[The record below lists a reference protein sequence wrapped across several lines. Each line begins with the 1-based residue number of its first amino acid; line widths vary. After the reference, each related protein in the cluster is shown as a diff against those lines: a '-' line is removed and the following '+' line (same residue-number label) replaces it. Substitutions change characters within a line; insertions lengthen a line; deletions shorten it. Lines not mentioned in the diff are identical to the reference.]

1 MRRNRELLDVSQT
14 NMSLRGSDLEKNVMK
29 AAAEKE
35 EAWGGDVGK
44 VAGLF
49 IWRIENFQVVEWSK
63 SAYGRFYDGDSY
75 IILHSREGPSG
86 KLAHDIHFWIGK
98 YSTQDEYGTA
108 AYKTVELD
116 NYLDGAA
123 IQHRQV
129 DGHES
134 PSFLSL
140 FPEGLFLLEGGAASG
155 FTHVEAG
162 SGNPPPPVRLFH
174 VKGTSIRNTRVRQVV
189 PSVGALNEGDAFVL
203 DATNKVFVFQGTSC
217 SPGERMTAMQFAA
230 SIQAGRVGSGI
241 KMEVVTTDDAPEEFW
256 TTLGGAP
263 GDEVKS
269 AEECALGTA
278 VKKLFRFSDSTGE
291 PVFTEVASGDEV
303 SKSQLD
309 TTDVFVL
316 NNESEIFVWIGKN
329 TTAGERL
336 EAMPRAQEYLNSNPN
351 ANKHVSI
358 TVMHEGLETPIFHN
372 VIG

>member
-1 MRRNRELLDVSQT
+1 
-14 NMSLRGSDLEKNVMK
+14 
-29 AAAEKE
+29 
-35 EAWGGDVGK
+35 
-44 VAGLF
+44 
-49 IWRIENFQVVEWSK
+49 
-63 SAYGRFYDGDSY
+63 
-75 IILHSREGPSG
+75 
-86 KLAHDIHFWIGK
+86 
-98 YSTQDEYGTA
+98 
-108 AYKTVELD
+108 
-116 NYLDGAA
+116 
-123 IQHRQV
+123 
-129 DGHES
+129 
-134 PSFLSL
+134 
-140 FPEGLFLLEGGAASG
+140 
-155 FTHVEAG
+155 
-162 SGNPPPPVRLFH
+162 
-174 VKGTSIRNTRVRQVV
+174 
-189 PSVGALNEGDAFVL
+189 
-203 DATNKVFVFQGTSC
+203 
-217 SPGERMTAMQFAA
+217 MTAMQFAA

-358 TVMHEGLETPIFHN
+358 TVMNEGLETPIFHN